1 MGCGARSVPVYGK
14 QGEGSGDVGWKDP
27 ADQLVR
33 SVDQVMRA
41 SRQTEGWLSAVSPVL
56 SQLVQ
61 DPEMR
66 HGYES
71 PCHRLGGQMAALE
84 VNSASCLPQPC

>member
-41 SRQTEGWLSAVSPVL
+41 SRQTEG
-56 SQLVQ
+56 
-61 DPEMR
+61 
-66 HGYES
+66 
-71 PCHRLGGQMAALE
+71 
-84 VNSASCLPQPC
+84 